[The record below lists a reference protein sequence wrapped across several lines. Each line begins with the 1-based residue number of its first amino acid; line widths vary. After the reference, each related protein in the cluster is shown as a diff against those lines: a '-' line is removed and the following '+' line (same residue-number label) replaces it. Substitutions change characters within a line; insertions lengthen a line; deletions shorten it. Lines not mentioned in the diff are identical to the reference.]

1 MTGENSDWQLN
12 VFNTDELATPTINA
26 GYMNSDYTV
35 NTADGWKTVQ
45 LPCSWTMQGFD
56 YTIYDN
62 YQNPWHN
69 TETVECPNAPVKHNP
84 VGLYRKTFTVND
96 SLYSNNGR
104 IYLSFQGVESAYYV
118 YINGKQ
124 VGYSED
130 SFSPHAFDVTDYLN
144 KDGEN
149 LLAVEVHK
157 FCDGTWFEDQ
167 DMLYDGGIFRDVYL
181 YSAPLVQISDYAVE
195 TDLDNEFKNAAF

>member
-1 MTGENSDWQLN
+1 MDRNGLYCGGRFQAELLWCIFNNTIDASVPLIAYDSEILARNGAINYDRESSPYYQLLTGENSDWQLN

-96 SLYSNNGR
+96 KL
-104 IYLSFQGVESAYYV
+104 
-118 YINGKQ
+118 
-124 VGYSED
+124 
-130 SFSPHAFDVTDYLN
+130 
-144 KDGEN
+144 
-149 LLAVEVHK
+149 
-157 FCDGTWFEDQ
+157 
-167 DMLYDGGIFRDVYL
+167 IF
-181 YSAPLVQISDYAVE
+181 
-195 TDLDNEFKNAAF
+195 K